1 MTTSI
6 VPMTIKDLPTY
17 QCQKKVQ
24 AAKIVNMS
32 GKMHYEMGYRL
43 RLMLPGPAID
53 PFHGQ
58 DPVPDSVVCLDITV
72 SENYIHKHNPQIG
85 GYYVLY
91 EDGYESFSPADAFES
106 GYSLI

>member
-1 MTTSI
+1 MKWVI
-6 VPMTIKDLPTY
+6 GFALCY
-17 QCQKKVQ
+17 L
-24 AAKIVNMS
+24 A
-32 GKMHYEMGYRL
+32 L
-43 RLMLPGPAID
+43 RST

-58 DPVPDSVVCLDITV
+58 DTVPDSVVCLDITV